1 MGSPKLDIVY
11 LKKFDS
17 GLKCM
22 AFFLHILILS
32 PDVVLAH
39 FVILFMKDSHPPQKI
54 HKTQGSRNNIQCSAL
69 TCTMWG
75 YLVLIQADS
84 IPP

>member
-1 MGSPKLDIVY
+1 
-11 LKKFDS
+11 
-17 GLKCM
+17 
-22 AFFLHILILS
+22 
-32 PDVVLAH
+32 
-39 FVILFMKDSHPPQKI
+39 MKDSHPPQKI